1 MRPNVEQHHYLDDH
15 VPTREGVRPVV
26 LDLFCGAGGMSL
38 GFEMAGYHIGLGVEK
53 EELPYKTHCHNF
65 DHRCHL
71 GDIRD
76 IQDPV
81 AFVQEHGLDRVDVI
95 IGGPP
100 CQGYSRVGRGKL
112 RHLKNDPNY
121 IHDPRNKY
129 YKDFIRFVEAL
140 RPLYFVLENVPDMQY
155 YADGQGL
162 VLDKAL
168 RKLSTLGYTGG
179 PEDRPVWGI
188 LQADHY
194 GVPQT
199 RQRLFIVGNRLGHQ
213 IQWPPPPTHE
223 DNPVSVWEAIGDL
236 PIIAHE
242 CRLDEMP
249 YEPRCELNEYQRMMR
264 EGMDGKLYNHQTR
277 WHNQQDLQ
285 AFTWMPEGW
294 KYVNLPQRFKRYRDD
309 IFKDK
314 YRKLYRTEPSWTIEA
329 HIGKDTYRHIYPA
342 GLGDVEPPRT
352 ISVREAARLQS
363 FPDRFRF
370 IGPFTRQ
377 FYQVGNAVPPF
388 LAKAVAGFIR
398 PRVLKGLPEP
408 AGMEVNQGV
417 ALG

>member
-1 MRPNVEQHHYLDDH
+1 MEQHHYLDDH

-213 IQWPPPPTHE
+213 IQ
-223 DNPVSVWEAIGDL
+223 
-236 PIIAHE
+236 
-242 CRLDEMP
+242 
-249 YEPRCELNEYQRMMR
+249 
-264 EGMDGKLYNHQTR
+264 
-277 WHNQQDLQ
+277 
-285 AFTWMPEGW
+285 
-294 KYVNLPQRFKRYRDD
+294 
-309 IFKDK
+309 
-314 YRKLYRTEPSWTIEA
+314 
-329 HIGKDTYRHIYPA
+329 
-342 GLGDVEPPRT
+342 
-352 ISVREAARLQS
+352 
-363 FPDRFRF
+363 
-370 IGPFTRQ
+370 
-377 FYQVGNAVPPF
+377 
-388 LAKAVAGFIR
+388 
-398 PRVLKGLPEP
+398 
-408 AGMEVNQGV
+408 
-417 ALG
+417 